1 MFTPLHSVTRTPTQS
16 ANPAFLHGLMVCVPV
31 RSPVAGNSTDGVLID
46 LNERALADFGQPR
59 EQLTGQPLTALLGL
73 HPAGELLH
81 QLTQVADSGLSSR
94 FETQL
99 QFQPG
104 RQSEGYDVQLT
115 RFEGRVL
122 IYYYPLA
129 PDQPEANQPYS
140 DQLSA
145 LVQNALTGLTCLEPV
160 HDDTGAIIDFRYLL
174 VNQHAIQLARKS
186 AEQLLGQRM
195 LELYPTIQGSL
206 LFHKWLEAYQT
217 GQPTQ
222 FLNSFTLPN
231 GQTSWYESR
240 TVRHGDVL
248 IESFNDVTEQKLSE
262 LRQHDQAALLERVLN
277 TTQSAIL
284 VLRPEQS
291 EAGDL
296 LDLQVTLANQTAR
309 HWFNLS
315 ALDRMTQTFMPIG
328 MAIPGNAFF
337 DTCQRVLQSRMPE
350 RTIFSFGNRQYDMA
364 IAPLNY
370 SLTISAFDVTDLQT
384 QREQLEISN
393 FDLRRSGENLRQ
405 FAQVASSD
413 LITPLRKILS
423 FTELLQQQYS
433 DQLSPDGIDVLRRV
447 YTAAR
452 RMDMFL
458 HDLLAY
464 SRLSTQTQ
472 HMESFELSTLI
483 NELATEDLWPLIHQ
497 SGARLT
503 IGQLPVL
510 TANRSQIRQLLLN
523 LLTNALTFRR
533 VGITPEIEVNA
544 RLIPYTE
551 LPTIAVQTAGQAEP
565 TGTALYH
572 EISVSD
578 NGTGFEGTS
587 DEQVFQAFLRLKSRS
602 RHDGSGIGLAICRR
616 IVENHRGYISAVGE
630 PGVGATFRIFLP
642 ANETSLSTGHL
653 DFRH

>member
-1 MFTPLHSVTRTPTQS
+1 MFTPLQSVTRTPTQP
-16 ANPAFLHGLMVCVPV
+16 ANQMILYGLMVCVPL
-31 RSPVAGNSTDGVLID
+31 RSAVTGDITDGVLVD
-46 LNERALADFGQPR
+46 LNERALSDFGQPR
-59 EQLTGQPLTALLGL
+59 QQLIGQPITVLLGL
-73 HPAGELLH
+73 EPSGRLLH
-81 QLTQVADSGLSSR
+81 QLAQVAESGASSR
-94 FETQL
+94 FEA
-99 QFQPG
+99 QFRFPG
-104 RQSEGYDVQLT
+104 SETPEDYDVQLT
-115 RFEGRVL
+115 PFEGRVL
-122 IYYYPLA
+122 INYYPLA
-129 PDQPEANQPYS
+129 RDQPDQTQPQP
-140 DQLSA
+140 DHLSA

-160 HDDTGAIIDFRYLL
+160 HDASGVIIDFRYLL

-186 AEQLLGQRM
+186 AEQLLGHRM

-206 LFHKWLEAYQT
+206 LFRKWLEAYQT

-231 GQTSWYESR
+231 GQTRWYESR
-240 TVRHGDVL
+240 TVRYSDVL
-248 IESFNDVTEQKLSE
+248 IESFNDVTEQKQRE
-262 LRQHDQAALLERVLN
+262 LQQHDQAALLERVLN

-284 VLRPEQS
+284 VLRPELS
-291 EAGDL
+291 ETGDL

-328 MAIPGNAFF
+328 MAVSGNAFF
-337 DTCQRVLQSRMPE
+337 DVCQRVLQSGMPE

-405 FAQVASSD
+405 FAQVASGD

-423 FTELLQQQYS
+423 FTELMQQQYS
-433 DQLSPDGIDVLRRV
+433 DKLPPDGIDVLRRV
-447 YTAAR
+447 QTAAR

-464 SRLSTQTQ
+464 SRLSAQTQ
-472 HMESFELSTLI
+472 HMESFELSALI

-510 TANRSQIRQLLLN
+510 TANRAQIRQLLLN

-533 VGITPEIEVNA
+533 AGITPEIEIRA

-551 LPTIAVQTAGQAEP
+551 LPNVAIQTTGQAEP

-642 ANETSLSTGHL
+642 AIETS
-653 DFRH
+653 